1 MTDVRSSGPGRS
13 FGRKRNG
20 EKAPGMQDIGV
31 MLVGFESG
39 VGSMIARMFLL
50 LGVRAASIEV
60 AGADGGDAAL
70 RAPSDIYQEALHRAA
85 SADVDLLL
93 LRWPDTPPG
102 DDNAALK
109 ALGARSTAGALS
121 DDSAVVAFV
130 KAIRAS
136 ANALQPI
143 VAAVGARN
151 RRGLAAAVAA
161 GVHECLT
168 TPLSAERLKDCIDR
182 HVLSAPTMVKTAG
195 YFGPDRRRD

>member
-1 MTDVRSSGPGRS
+1 MPNAGSPGEGRS
-13 FGRKRNG
+13 FDRARAGRKRNG
-20 EKAPGMQDIGV
+20 GKAPGMQDIGV
-31 MLVGFESG
+31 MLVGFEPG

-60 AGADGGDAAL
+60 AGADGG
-70 RAPSDIYQEALHRAA
+70 YQEALHRAA

-102 DDNAALK
+102 DDNA
-109 ALGARSTAGALS
+109 
-121 DDSAVVAFV
+121 VVAFV

-151 RRGLAAAVAA
+151 RRGSAAAVAA

-195 YFGPDRRRD
+195 YFGPDRRRE